1 MIDIMPSNVESDAEL
16 KTRATQFIL
25 KRICSKYLEKND
37 PTFSQ
42 EEVKKK
48 LRGLGPKYVDLNIR
62 DLFRGFRVN

>member
-25 KRICSKYLEKND
+25 KRIWSKYLEKND

-42 EEVKKK
+42 EEVKKS
-48 LRGLGPKYVDLNIR
+48 LEDWVLNMLI
-62 DLFRGFRVN
+62 

>member
-25 KRICSKYLEKND
+25 NRICSKYLEKND

-42 EEVKKK
+42 EEVKKS
-48 LRGLGPKYVDLNIR
+48 LEDWVLNMLI
-62 DLFRGFRVN
+62 